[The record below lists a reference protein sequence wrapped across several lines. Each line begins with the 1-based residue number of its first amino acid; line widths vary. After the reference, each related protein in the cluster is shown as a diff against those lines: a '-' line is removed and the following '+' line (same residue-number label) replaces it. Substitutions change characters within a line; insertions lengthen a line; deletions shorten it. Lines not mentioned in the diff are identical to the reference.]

1 MNEYYGRKCIKVGEI
16 EAKVGYKMRVTRQAL
31 DGPDYLVNKLAAECI
46 EGESIVG
53 IMENE

>member
-31 DGPDYLVNKLAAECI
+31 DGADYLVNKLATECI
-46 EGESIVG
+46 EGESIV
-53 IMENE
+53 